1 MMDRERYQRQLQLSG
16 FGEEGQQKLA
26 QAKVLVVGAGGLGV
40 PVLQYLTGMG
50 VGTIG
55 IVDGDIVSLS
65 NLHRQVIYSPEDV
78 GQLKVACCVSL
89 LSRQNPGIKFQKF
102 PTFVTR
108 ENIISMVED
117 YDVVVDATDNFDA
130 RYLINDACVLLKKPF
145 VYGAIQNFEG
155 HVSVFN
161 YQDGA
166 TYRCLYPSPPS
177 GDQIPDCNVAGV
189 LGIVP
194 GLVGCH
200 QALETIK
207 IITGIG
213 TPLSGILRV
222 FDFLD
227 NTQYSIKLA
236 AKAENK
242 AITRLQEDVPP
253 RFCME
258 DQKITPQELLE
269 WLEENSAFNLLDV
282 RERHEFEQGHLAK
295 AISLP
300 LSQLNGKLPDLSK
313 ELPWVLICQQGG
325 RSIKAIQH
333 LRELDP
339 EMSLFNLEGGMTEWI
354 RKMGNKHLIT

>member
-1 MMDRERYQRQLQLSG
+1 MNRERYQRQLQLSG

-50 VGTIG
+50 VGSIG

-78 GQLKVACCVSL
+78 GQLKVECCVRQL
-89 LSRQNPGIKFQKF
+89 IRQNPGIQFQKF
-102 PTFVTR
+102 PTFVNR
-108 ENIISMVED
+108 ENIISIVED

-130 RYLINDACVLLKKPF
+130 RYLINDACVILKKPF
-145 VYGAIQNFEG
+145 VYGALQNFEG

-161 YQDGA
+161 YQNGP

-177 GDQIPDCNVAGV
+177 GNQIPDCNTAGV

-194 GLVGCH
+194 GLIGCH

-213 TPLSGILRV
+213 TPLSGILQV

-227 NTQYSIKLA
+227 NTQYTIKLA
-236 AKAENK
+236 VKTENK
-242 AITRLQEDVPP
+242 TITQLQEYAPSLS
-253 RFCME
+253 CAE
-258 DQKITPQELLE
+258 DQKITPHQLLQ

-282 RERHEFEQGHLAK
+282 REKHEFQQGHLIK

-300 LSQLNGKLPDLSK
+300 LSQLNGKLPELSK
-313 ELPWVLICQQGG
+313 ELPWVLMCQQGG
-325 RSIKAIQH
+325 RSKKAIQH
-333 LRELDP
+333 LQELGPDI
-339 EMSLFNLEGGMTEWI
+339 SWLNLEGGMSGWI
-354 RKMGNKHLIT
+354 SKMGNKHLTT